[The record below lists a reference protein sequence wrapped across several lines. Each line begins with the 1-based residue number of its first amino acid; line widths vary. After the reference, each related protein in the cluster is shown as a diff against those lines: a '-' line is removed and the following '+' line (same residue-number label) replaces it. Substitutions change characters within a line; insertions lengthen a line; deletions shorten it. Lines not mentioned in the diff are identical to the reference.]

1 MAMPY
6 STIKLFAGYT
16 TMRRCQGMTKSL
28 GQAYSIQT
36 FDQQLYAIAKQV
48 EWAKQD
54 TFKTHILRL
63 GSKKA
68 DSHSEDKASYTNV
81 NARTALLNCLPVI
94 IWSTD
99 PAAYTEDSINRS
111 FNPLSP
117 QSLPI
122 DATVYTTMRRCQ
134 GMTKSLGQAYSIQTF
149 DQQLYAIAK
158 QVEWAKQDT
167 FKTGDN
173 LSLRTVKISF
183 SLHHSKKADSHSE
196 DKTSDTNVN
205 ARTALLNCLPVI
217 ICLQK

>member
-1 MAMPY
+1 
-6 STIKLFAGYT
+6 
-16 TMRRCQGMTKSL
+16 MTKSL

-54 TFKTHILRL
+54 TFN
-63 GSKKA
+63 

-122 DATVYTTMRRCQ
+122 DATKHDIV
-134 GMTKSLGQAYSIQTF
+134 
-149 DQQLYAIAK
+149 
-158 QVEWAKQDT
+158 
-167 FKTGDN
+167 
-173 LSLRTVKISF
+173 
-183 SLHHSKKADSHSE
+183 
-196 DKTSDTNVN
+196 
-205 ARTALLNCLPVI
+205 
-217 ICLQK
+217 

>member
-1 MAMPY
+1 
-6 STIKLFAGYT
+6 
-16 TMRRCQGMTKSL
+16 MTKSL

-63 GSKKA
+63 GGF
-68 DSHSEDKASYTNV
+68 HTMNV

-117 QSLPI
+117 QSLPLFF
-122 DATVYTTMRRCQ
+122 V
-134 GMTKSLGQAYSIQTF
+134 
-149 DQQLYAIAK
+149 
-158 QVEWAKQDT
+158 
-167 FKTGDN
+167 
-173 LSLRTVKISF
+173 
-183 SLHHSKKADSHSE
+183 
-196 DKTSDTNVN
+196 
-205 ARTALLNCLPVI
+205 
-217 ICLQK
+217 